1 MICDVETF
9 TQSPPGDFKCNSTVV
24 AIGYCI
30 NGRVVPPYLDYVK
43 CYCVRHCY
51 SNQYILLLLLLILL
65 LLLLLPLKPHPYPIA
80 YSCYRSHKSSYG
92 NFSPKIGCYGNDP

>member
-43 CYCVRHCY
+43 CYCDIVT
-51 SNQYILLLLLLILL
+51 LISIF
-65 LLLLLPLKPHPYPIA
+65 YF
-80 YSCYRSHKSSYG
+80 YYY
-92 NFSPKIGCYGNDP
+92 